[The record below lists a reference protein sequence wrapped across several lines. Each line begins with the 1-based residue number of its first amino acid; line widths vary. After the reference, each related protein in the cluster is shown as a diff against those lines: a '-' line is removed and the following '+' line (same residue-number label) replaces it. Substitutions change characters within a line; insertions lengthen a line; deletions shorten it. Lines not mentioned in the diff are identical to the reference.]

1 MGVSADSVYFSGIF
15 CHRVRDVGG
24 MKLLRIKI
32 RWKGLRSGSFLV
44 RHEMEFLM
52 IFAFLGHFFL
62 S

>member
-1 MGVSADSVYFSGIF
+1 
-15 CHRVRDVGG
+15 

-44 RHEMEFLM
+44 RHEMECLM